1 MTRIEWLLNR
11 NPVIA
16 LVTPYRA
23 RARTKPGP
31 TRESTGPSIG
41 PFAPSGLQN
50 PLPEPLVDPLAYWR
64 PMRAVL
70 P

>member
-1 MTRIEWLLNR
+1 MTRTEWLLNR
-11 NPVIA
+11 DPIFA

-23 RARTKPGP
+23 QARTKPGP
-31 TRESTGPSIG
+31 TKESTGPSIG
-41 PFAPSGLQN
+41 PFEPSGYLNQ
-50 PLPEPLVDPLAYWR
+50 PSEQLVDPLAYWR